1 MAALETRS
9 TIGCDRKTLFDFLIR
24 PHQAQVLSPPDF
36 KVTLVEAPE
45 VLALDSVIRFQV
57 EAFGIRQN
65 FTHQVIAFDSP
76 ERFVERQIEGLFG
89 FYEHEHA
96 LEPDEGGVMLIE
108 RVTFE
113 PPGGMAGMLLTE
125 KRIREN
131 LTKNLAHSHAE
142 LQRCLGSSGS
152 GSV

>member
-1 MAALETRS
+1 MPALETRS
-9 TIGCDRKTLFDFLIR
+9 TIGCDRQTLFAFLTR

-36 KVTLVEAPE
+36 KVTLVEAPQ
-45 VLALDSVIRFQV
+45 VLQLDSVIRFQV
-57 EAFGIRQN
+57 EAFGMRQN
-65 FTHQVIAFDSP
+65 FTHQVVAFESP
-76 ERFVERQIEGLFG
+76 ERFVERQVEGIFG

-96 LEPDEGGVMLIE
+96 LEANGGTVTLIE

-142 LQRCLGSSGS
+142 LQRRLGADRDSA
-152 GSV
+152 